1 MRDDSDDEIFGLDDP
16 TGLIS
21 LLKSGL
27 EILLTGLS
35 KIFIY
40 IQLIFSSTFIVN
52 FNIKG
57 LSFILI

>member
-40 IQLIFSSTFIVN
+40 I
-52 FNIKG
+52 
-57 LSFILI
+57 